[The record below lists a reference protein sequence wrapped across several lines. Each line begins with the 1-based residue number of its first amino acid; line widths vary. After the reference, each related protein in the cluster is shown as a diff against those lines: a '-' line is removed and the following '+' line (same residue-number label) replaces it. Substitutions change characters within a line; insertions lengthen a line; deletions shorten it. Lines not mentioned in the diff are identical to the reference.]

1 MTIPKEVK
9 DILQQLEA
17 ANFQAFVVG
26 GCVRD
31 LLLKREPKDWDIA
44 TNATPEEIQKIFP
57 DSFYE
62 NTFGTVGVKIKNNA
76 MKSKQPVL
84 ERIFDEEA
92 GKIGVGV
99 GRTRCIFAYPRNPES
114 IHNRLGFD
122 PRTDI
127 LVEAMI
133 NSETAMVANAEYYT
147 EAASR
152 LEMGENAAREWAKIY
167 WQEVKPLRQYLAE
180 GHSGSED
187 DDSDFAFPEVLI
199 PEDIPVTRLRIAKV
213 QPET

>member
-1 MTIPKEVK
+1 MDESKEGITIQPASAEVPASTDSLPREFREVPGGYVSVFIAVPREKADEYGKEG
-9 DILQQLEA
+9 I
-17 ANFQAFVVG
+17 
-26 GCVRD
+26 
-31 LLLKREPKDWDIA
+31 
-44 TNATPEEIQKIFP
+44 
-57 DSFYE
+57 
-62 NTFGTVGVKIKNNA
+62 KIKNNA

-152 LEMGENAAREWAKIY
+152 LDMGENAAREWAKIY